1 MFKYQNSFN
10 TKTYRIIEKEEKKKF
25 RASIAIKLRSSPIVD
40 EEKNSTENLQ
50 NLSFFFFFS
59 PDFYR
64 FEARILLLESTKD

>member
-10 TKTYRIIEKEEKKKF
+10 TKTYRIIEKEEEKKF
-25 RASIAIKLRSSPIVD
+25 RDSIAFKLRSSPIVD

-50 NLSFFFFFS
+50 NLRFFFFS